1 MNCVPKPIAD
11 ISSLPGSK
19 FSPAIV
25 LKSDISFIKKHK
37 EIIIRISSQQA
48 VAKSRPKPQRD
59 FKSLTGQ
66 L

>member
-19 FSPAIV
+19 SSPIV